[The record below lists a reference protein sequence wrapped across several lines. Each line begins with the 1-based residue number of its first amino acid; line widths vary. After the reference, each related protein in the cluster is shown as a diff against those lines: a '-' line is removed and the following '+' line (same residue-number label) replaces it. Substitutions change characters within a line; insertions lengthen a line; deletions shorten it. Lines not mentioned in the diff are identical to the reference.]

1 MQSLC
6 GEAQNGYEEYR
17 FWFKRL
23 CYFQNYLSRAKT
35 KLLQLR
41 LCIPNHPRDHT
52 KYGALT
58 PLELCRDGHHFK
70 TQLFVH
76 NTNLRNVRKTKIR
89 FVRPHVVRQWF
100 CRGIFSMFVPRV
112 DWSRLDGLLFWGG
125 VGCLACLVLYLVQAP
140 FMSIFVHDLLSSPKL
155 FIQNGTIRKN
165 WNGSFYFLV
174 CSLYT
179 LYTLNGICIDFIH
192 IFHPFFLQIY
202 KRHRDGSELNN
213 SWYSKIC

>member
-1 MQSLC
+1 MARKNTASDSKGCVISRTISLEPKQSCYSC
-6 GEAQNGYEEYR
+6 GCVYQ
-17 FWFKRL
+17 
-23 CYFQNYLSRAKT
+23 
-35 KLLQLR
+35 
-41 LCIPNHPRDHT
+41 NHPRDHT

-70 TQLFVH
+70 IQLFVH
-76 NTNLRNVRKTKIR
+76 NINLRNVRKTKIR

-100 CRGIFSMFVPRV
+100 CRGIFSMFVPRF

-192 IFHPFFLQIY
+192 IFYPFFSANI
-202 KRHRDGSELNN
+202 
-213 SWYSKIC
+213 